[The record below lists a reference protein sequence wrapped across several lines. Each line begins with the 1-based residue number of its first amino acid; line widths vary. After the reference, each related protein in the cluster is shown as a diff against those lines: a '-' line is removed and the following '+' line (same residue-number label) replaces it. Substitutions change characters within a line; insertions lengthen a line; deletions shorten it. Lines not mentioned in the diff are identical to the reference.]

1 MAKPQFSSAD
11 EYIAA
16 QPETMQGI
24 LERVRSAILKALP
37 RAEEVISYNIL
48 AYKLNDEA
56 VLHLAAWKGHYS
68 LHGSTAAVQAAFK
81 RELKPYKISRGTI
94 RFPLSQPIPLD
105 LIKRIA
111 KFRANEVKQ
120 RASAKGASHKKR

>member
-1 MAKPQFSSAD
+1 VD
-11 EYIAA
+11 GYIAS
-16 QPETMQGI
+16 QPEAIRGT
-24 LERVRSAILKALP
+24 LERVRNAILKALP

-68 LHGSTAAVQAAFK
+68 LHGSTAAVEAAFK
-81 RELKPYKISRGTI
+81 RELEPYEISRGTI
-94 RFPLSQPIPLD
+94 RFPLSQPVPLD

-120 RASAKGASHKKR
+120 RAKAKGAAPKKR